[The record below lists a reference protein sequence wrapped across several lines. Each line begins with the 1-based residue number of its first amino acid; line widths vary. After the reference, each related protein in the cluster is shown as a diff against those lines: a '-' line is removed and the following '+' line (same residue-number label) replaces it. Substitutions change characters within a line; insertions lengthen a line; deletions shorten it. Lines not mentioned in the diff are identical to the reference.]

1 MEIKIISDEGKF
13 LFGVDHIYR
22 MYRIQKEGNE
32 NMIAIKDQIIYG
44 DKFWDGKVRCLKVT
58 NWNDIKYKKRPSY
71 IDYKYV

>member
-44 DKFWDGKVRCLKVT
+44 DKFWGR
-58 NWNDIKYKKRPSY
+58 
-71 IDYKYV
+71 